1 MLAALY
7 YVLKGDPYKA
17 LKEDLESLKK
27 AKLLTEDLRITEKGM
42 ELIQQL
48 ISKPIS
54 LKGKVV
60 SGDGEGRYYLS
71 LEGYRRQVR
80 EKLGFDP
87 FPGTLNVLL
96 DPTST
101 EKKSTLMFKRPI
113 ILKGFT
119 ENGKRYGEVLAFPAR
134 VSGVEAALVI
144 PLKTHH
150 PPEIIELISPV
161 ELRKALKLKD
171 GDEVEVLVY

>member
-1 MLAALY
+1 LLAALY

-60 SGDGEGRYYLS
+60 SGDGEGTTY
-71 LEGYRRQVR
+71 
-80 EKLGFDP
+80 P
-87 FPGTLNVLL
+87 
-96 DPTST
+96 
-101 EKKSTLMFKRPI
+101 
-113 ILKGFT
+113 
-119 ENGKRYGEVLAFPAR
+119 
-134 VSGVEAALVI
+134 
-144 PLKTHH
+144 
-150 PPEIIELISPV
+150 
-161 ELRKALKLKD
+161 
-171 GDEVEVLVY
+171 